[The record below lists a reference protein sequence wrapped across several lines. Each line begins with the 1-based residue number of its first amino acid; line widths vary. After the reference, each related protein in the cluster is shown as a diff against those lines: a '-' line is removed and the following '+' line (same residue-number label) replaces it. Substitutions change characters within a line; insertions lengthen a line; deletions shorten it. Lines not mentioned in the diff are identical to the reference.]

1 MDLSQI
7 FKDYRWYFITFGV
20 SILILTILAILVW
33 YFRSPPPVV
42 PVNGTCFD
50 PVTEEILR
58 DADYRVADSGTQER
72 SEEERTREDP
82 PQEELEQVMKRT
94 DSQPVEYFAEL
105 LVARLVADAKVI
117 SASRGKNQK
126 TYYQTLLSEVYKK
139 LSQLSNTLPTDER
152 IKGNTLL
159 VEIKRVIKHFDNQE
173 GAGVVRADATDVMN
187 LINGQENL
195 LCIIYP
201 SLTR

>member
-1 MDLSQI
+1 
-7 FKDYRWYFITFGV
+7 
-20 SILILTILAILVW
+20 
-33 YFRSPPPVV
+33 
-42 PVNGTCFD
+42 
-50 PVTEEILR
+50 VTDR
-58 DADYRVADSGTQER
+58 R
-72 SEEERTREDP
+72 SEEERARTSEELHQEELHQEELH
-82 PQEELEQVMKRT
+82 QEELEQVMKRT
-94 DSQPVEYFAEL
+94 DAQPIEYFAEL

-152 IKGNTLL
+152 IRGNTLL
-159 VEIKRVIKHFDNQE
+159 VEIKRVIKNFDTQE
-173 GAGVVRADATDVMN
+173 GAGVVRADSTDVMN